1 MYNFILNLKVKK
13 LSNSKLSEMILL
25 TLLHPNVLHSS
36 LEFHVSRAMRVSYS
50 YFEYPTL
57 GPLTLK
63 NLIHKVFPK
72 VYFSK
77 LTHLYTSLA
86 NMNGNNFSHFA

>member
-25 TLLHPNVLHSS
+25 TLLHSNVLHSS
-36 LEFHVSRAMRVSYS
+36 LEFHVSYS

-72 VYFSK
+72 VNFSK